1 MSSKERL
8 YFLDALRAFAILM
21 MLQGHFISGI
31 LAPEFKPEENLFYDF
46 WLYCRGFTAPVF
58 FLVTGWVVMFLLLRN
73 KVQGFKNPRIQKGIH
88 RGLELIVW
96 GYILRLNLPLLLNG
110 ELNASFFKPDVLQ
123 IIGLGLIFVVGIYTL
138 LSFLKKGLLF
148 VFLGFGFLVF
158 VCEPIYTNKTF
169 STLPYF
175 LSAYLTKVNGGVF
188 YLFPWIGYV
197 SIGAS
202 IAIIFGY
209 KMKKLILK
217 SLGFTVLGILLI
229 FKSSPLFIWIYNQ
242 TDWYL
247 FRQVAYDNFLFIRL
261 GDVFVLLGVFII
273 MNRLFSRSFWV
284 WMGQKTLSIYII
296 HYFIFYGS
304 ISGIGVYKYFKY
316 SGSLVQSSVGAFFF
330 VIICLLLSILIHQY
344 RSELFLI
351 LWRKFK
357 FKQTP
362 PYS

>member
-31 LAPEFKPEENLFYDF
+31 LAPEFKLEESLFYDF
-46 WLYCRGFTAPVF
+46 WFYCRGFTAPVF

-73 KVQGFKNPRIQKGIH
+73 KVQGFKNPRIKKGIR
-88 RGLELIVW
+88 RGLELIIW
-96 GYILRLNLPLLLNG
+96 GYVLRLNLPLLLNG

-148 VFLGFGFLVF
+148 VFLGFGCLVF
-158 VCEPIYTNKTF
+158 VCEPIYANKTF
-169 STLPYF
+169 YTLPYF

-197 SIGAS
+197 SMGAS
-202 IAIIFGY
+202 IAITFGS
-209 KMKKLILK
+209 KTKKLILK
-217 SLGFTVLGILLI
+217 SIGFTVSGILLI
-229 FKSSPLFIWIYNQ
+229 FKSSALFIWIYNQ
-242 TDWYL
+242 TDLYL
-247 FRQVAYDNFLFIRL
+247 FRQVAYNNFLFIRL

-273 MNRLFSRSFWV
+273 MNCLFKRSFWV

-304 ISGIGVYKYFKY
+304 LSGIGIYKYFKY
-316 SGSLVQSSVGAFFF
+316 SGSLVQSSVGALFF
-330 VIICLLLSILIHQY
+330 VIICLLLSVLIHRY
-344 RSELFLI
+344 KSELFLI
-351 LWRKFK
+351 LWRKLK
-357 FKQTP
+357 FK
-362 PYS
+362 